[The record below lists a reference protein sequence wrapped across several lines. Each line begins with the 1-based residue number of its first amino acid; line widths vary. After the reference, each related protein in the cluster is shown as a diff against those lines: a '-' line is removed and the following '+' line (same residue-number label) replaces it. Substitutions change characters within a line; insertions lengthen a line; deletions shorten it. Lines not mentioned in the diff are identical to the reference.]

1 MLSAEGVGKTIEKA
15 IESALAELKAPREDV
30 DIKILS
36 EGGLFKKARVVVTI
50 SDDAKEKYLKR
61 EKARVDE
68 RVKEDIDKAL
78 KEAEKQTKKDVEKA
92 LKQAD
97 KQTKKDVKKAVDEAN
112 KEVKKVLKTVE
123 KETAKTV
130 KEVDKKTEQVVK
142 EVVSKKAKRDE
153 DKVVEPKTFLEGFF
167 KVLGREVE
175 ISELEDENFV
185 TYSVTGENLG
195 DIIGK
200 RGEAFYALNT
210 LLSTVAGKRNKKIL
224 LDIDNYKEKR
234 EESLA
239 GTARRLA
246 NKVAKTG
253 RYMKLEPMNPSE
265 RRIIHTT
272 LQNDDRVTTL
282 SKGTDPR
289 RYVIIF
295 PKEYKDK
302 E

>member
-61 EKARVDE
+61 EKAREEEKVN
-68 RVKEDIDKAL
+68 EDIEKAL
-78 KEAEKQTKKDVEKA
+78 KDAEKQTKKDVEKA
-92 LKQAD
+92 LKDAE
-97 KQTKKDVKKAVDEAN
+97 KQTKKDVKKAVDSSN

-123 KETAKTV
+123 KEIAETL
-130 KEVDKKTEQVVK
+130 KEVDKETEQVVK
-142 EVVSKKAKRDE
+142 EVVKKTKRAE
-153 DKVVEPKTFLEGFF
+153 DKVVNPKTFLEGFF

-175 ISELEDENFV
+175 ISELEDDNFV

-195 DIIGK
+195 DVIGK

-210 LLSTVAGKRNKKIL
+210 LLSTVAGKQDKKIL
-224 LDIDNYKEKR
+224 LDIDNYKSKR

>member
-61 EKARVDE
+61 EKTREKEKVN
-68 RVKEDIDKAL
+68 EDIEKTL
-78 KEAEKQTKKDVEKA
+78 KDAE
-92 LKQAD
+92 
-97 KQTKKDVKKAVDEAN
+97 KQTKKDVKKAVDSSN

-123 KETAKTV
+123 KETAETL
-130 KEVDKKTEQVVK
+130 KEVDKETVVK
-142 EVVSKKAKRDE
+142 EVVKKTKKTE
-153 DKVVEPKTFLEGFF
+153 DKVVNPKTFLEGFF

-175 ISELEDENFV
+175 ISELEDDNFV

-195 DIIGK
+195 DVIGK

-210 LLSTVAGKRNKKIL
+210 LLSTVAGKQGKKIL
-224 LDIDNYKEKR
+224 LDIDNYKSKR

>member
-61 EKARVDE
+61 EKAREEEKVN
-68 RVKEDIDKAL
+68 EDI
-78 KEAEKQTKKDVEKA
+78 EKA
-92 LKQAD
+92 LKDAE
-97 KQTKKDVKKAVDEAN
+97 KQTKKDVKKAVDSSN

-123 KETAKTV
+123 KEIAETL
-130 KEVDKKTEQVVK
+130 KEVDKETEQVVK
-142 EVVSKKAKRDE
+142 EVVKKTKRAE
-153 DKVVEPKTFLEGFF
+153 DKVVNPKTFLEGFF

-175 ISELEDENFV
+175 ISELEDDNFV

-195 DIIGK
+195 DVIGK

-210 LLSTVAGKRNKKIL
+210 LLSTVAGKQDKKIL
-224 LDIDNYKEKR
+224 LDIDNYKSKR